1 MIEAIVCRSLDYK
14 DSSKILYLYTESGT
28 KSVVAR
34 GVKKLK
40 SINRFLSQVPNVILY
55 EPTKGSFPTLKEG
68 ELKEEFPNIELDI
81 ESYTFVSH
89 ILELTVSVI
98 DEENDHVKMFDF
110 LKRLLRLFNKQF
122 DPEILS
128 FIFEL
133 KLLHFLGYGLRFNQ
147 CSICGETDF
156 LVYSIRYGGVVCKK
170 HLEPLE
176 EHFDEVIYQKIKQLY
191 YMDINQLKT
200 VEISR
205 NERIM
210 IRHILDITYSDYISF
225 QSKSRSIIKQIKK
238 Y

>member
-28 KSVVAR
+28 MSVIAR

-40 SINRFLSQVPNVILY
+40 SINRFLSQVPNVILFDK
-55 EPTKGSFPTLKEG
+55 TKGQFPTLKEG
-68 ELKEEFPNIELDI
+68 ELKQEFPNIELDI
-81 ESYTFVSH
+81 ESFTFVSH
-89 ILELTVSVI
+89 ILELTVNVI
-98 DEENDHVKMFDF
+98 DQENDHPKMYDF
-110 LKRLLRLFNKQF
+110 LKRLLSKFNEGF

-133 KLLHFLGYGLRFNQ
+133 KLLHFLGNGIRFKS
-147 CSICGETDF
+147 CSICDENRN
-156 LVYSIRYGGVVCKK
+156 LVYSIRYGGVVCKR

-176 EHFDEVIYQKIKQLY
+176 EHFDEAIYQKIFSLY
-191 YMDINQLKT
+191 YMDINHFKQPDLSK
-200 VEISR
+200 

-210 IRHILDITYSDYISF
+210 IRHIIDTTYTDYISYRT
-225 QSKSRSIIKQIKK
+225 KSRGIIKQIKK